1 MPTDTEAETKSEKA
15 AEAST
20 PRMPGEEYTLVLQGA
35 DCAIVFD
42 SSENMNVYI
51 PKLED
56 GAPITKQMWL
66 VLIVQEMFKD
76 NSMMQLISQRV
87 MASDKVTKQVPTTN
101 TTPDPGEAPSAT
113 SP

>member
-1 MPTDTEAETKSEKA
+1 MPTDTEAETKPEKA
-15 AEAST
+15 TKAPA
-20 PRMPGEEYTLVLQGA
+20 PRMPGEDYTLVLQGM

-51 PKLED
+51 PKLET